1 MSDAAGHDPSRALLG
16 TMRLTGRTGVDAV
29 DGPCGTVA
37 DIVVDPQHR
46 RVTHLVVRPGGRHHA
61 PRLVPIEA
69 VTAFAE
75 RVTLSWTRAE
85 LDAAAPVPHASLLAF
100 GDWPVQT
107 DGRWDPG
114 VAPPF
119 SWTYFGQAGPAAL
132 LTQAG
137 LGRLAP
143 FAPRSVDRIPS
154 GTAEVRHASEVVS
167 SDGRI
172 VGHVGGLGP
181 GAPARHPRGAGGTPL
196 AAGAAA
202 RRRARRNASSTAPPA
217 PRTLQK
223 LITRY
228 SSTALSAW
236 MARTFVVVSVAVMN
250 DSTRPSPPGRN
261 GSCSAAW
268 PAGWAWSS
276 RS

>member
-172 VGHVGGLGP
+172 VGHVGGVTVGLDDGILALVVEHGYAWRRRTLP
-181 GAPARHPRGAGGTPL
+181 VPIDDVASVVSDQVRLRVTRAELAARPWRPVRPRGGAHDGTP
-196 AAGAAA
+196 AAPRH
-202 RRRARRNASSTAPPA
+202 RRR
-217 PRTLQK
+217 
-223 LITRY
+223 
-228 SSTALSAW
+228 
-236 MARTFVVVSVAVMN
+236 
-250 DSTRPSPPGRN
+250 GR
-261 GSCSAAW
+261 
-268 PAGWAWSS
+268 S